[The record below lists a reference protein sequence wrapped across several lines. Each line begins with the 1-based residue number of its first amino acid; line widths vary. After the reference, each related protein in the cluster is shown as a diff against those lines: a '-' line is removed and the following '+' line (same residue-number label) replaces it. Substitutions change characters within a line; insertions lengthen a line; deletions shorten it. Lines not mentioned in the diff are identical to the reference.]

1 MHIALASL
9 VKSTYGDSEKSGRL
23 LARSLAQNSI
33 LVAAVCSIGILVF
46 GGPRSSLLYGIF
58 FFVYPFSIGA
68 LPALYSLGASYFIA
82 LGRSAEL
89 GALFGALSI
98 WVAWGELVSV
108 SGIFFPI
115 LLKH

>member
-98 WVAWGELVSV
+98 WAAWGELVSV